1 MRRKAQSIIEVM
13 LAIAVISMAMVGF
26 LSLSANNVATGR
38 ESAMRNQAVLLAE
51 EGIEVVR
58 NIRDS
63 NWLLGCSAPGAADC
77 KQWNSGLSS
86 GLNYRALPRF
96 EYPTNAWTL
105 QFLNSSFDLCASMG
119 TCKIYQSVDNVYSNK
134 NIGTATPFSRMV
146 EINPICDDPLAC
158 GGDGICTSGLA
169 CPINTIGL
177 QVISRVRWTEKGK
190 TRNVVLEERL
200 FNWR

>member
-1 MRRKAQSIIEVM
+1 MKRKAQSIIEVM

-26 LSLSANNVATGR
+26 LSLSANNVTSGR

-51 EGIEVVR
+51 EGIEAVR

-63 NWLLGCSAPGAADC
+63 NWLAGCSAPGAADC

-86 GLNYRALPRF
+86 ALNYRALPQF

-105 QFLNSSFDLCASMG
+105 QFINATFDSCVIAN
-119 TCKIYQSVDNVYSNK
+119 TCKIYQSVDNIYSNK
-134 NIGTATPFSRMV
+134 NIGTMTPFSRMV

-158 GGDGICTSGLA
+158 GGDGICITNQV
-169 CPINTIGL
+169 CPLYTVGL

-190 TRNVVLEERL
+190 TRNVVIEERL